1 VAFSGI
7 KKMGKRGPHPTPLK
21 ILKMRGSTRIYSR
34 KNELQAPASVPIP
47 PEWLSPE
54 AKAEWDRVTSAL
66 GKLGV
71 LTQLDR
77 AVLTVYCEMW
87 EEYRIA
93 SAYIVTPTGKRTQL
107 VLKTAGGDA
116 IQNPAVGIRHTAFQL
131 LLRAAAELGMSP
143 SARAGLRRPEGPGPG
158 KPDGFFEKWPA

>member
-1 VAFSGI
+1 
-7 KKMGKRGPHPTPLK
+7 MGKRGPKRTPLK
-21 ILKMRGSTRIYSR
+21 ILKMRGSSLVYSR

-47 PEWLSPE
+47 PVWLSRE

-77 AVLTVYCEMW
+77 AVLTIYCEMW

-107 VLKTAGGDA
+107 VLKTAGGSLM
-116 IQNPAVGIRHTAFQL
+116 QNPAVAIRHKAFQL

-143 SARAGLRRPEGPGPG
+143 SARTSMV
-158 KPDGFFEKWPA
+158 KPQEESGQKKVHFFEKWCPSDPA